1 MKSDKKTNT
10 GSDEAEVG
18 STVTTDRVLFNE
30 PDSWAGALYAVGLVD
45 EVVASNATVRLEM
58 LGDHAAYVSVVS
70 DRVALSLDVCAR
82 PSTWRERRQILACDN
97 DRLWDHVR
105 SLNPWSD
112 VNVWGVPWWRR
123 PWSAVSA
130 WWGAV
135 RAARAVLLVVKKED
149 W

>member
-1 MKSDKKTNT
+1 MTDS
-10 GSDEAEVG
+10 GSV
-18 STVTTDRVLFNE
+18 DRVLFNE
-30 PDSWAGALYAVGLVD
+30 PGNWLGPDFAVGLVD

-58 LGDHAAYVSVVS
+58 LGDHAAYMSVVS
-70 DRVALSLDVCAR
+70 DRVNLSLNVFAR

-112 VNVWGVPWWRR
+112 VNVWFVPWWRR

-135 RAARAVLLVVKKED
+135 RAARAVLLVKKKD
-149 W
+149 